1 MISVNPSFMPVLS
14 SPFLLLGHEH
24 PFSILL
30 LHISQQLQR
39 GGESSVQN
47 APVQFVV
54 RKKVAPGEN
63 MPGECVDSLASV
75 GIQIALDNHICSCL
89 QSKQCTYKGC

>member
-1 MISVNPSFMPVLS
+1 MAVGLIGTYVARLSTRGICVNPSFMPVLS
-14 SPFLLLGHEH
+14 SPFLLGHEH

-47 APVQFVV
+47 APVQFIV
-54 RKKVAPGEN
+54 RKKVAAGEN
-63 MPGECVDSLASV
+63 MAGEC
-75 GIQIALDNHICSCL
+75 
-89 QSKQCTYKGC
+89 